1 MHRPIVLII
10 VTLLA
15 TVPRTAHSQL
25 ELSGIR
31 NAALIVDEAG
41 ERILA
46 AGPDA
51 RMVPGAERLYTL
63 EFVNVSVAPETGLS
77 LDFRLPSGLGYVPGS
92 ATGPGIVFS
101 LSVDDGASYEPE
113 SDLGDNAAR
122 ASHLRWTFEAM
133 LYPRITGIVSFR
145 ARALPPPSPPSD
157 VLPATADAWAGDP
170 QGAGPDAGPG
180 SAVPVDTAQPAED
193 AGSGRPPKPAPSI
206 PGPAPDEADTGPADG
221 SHTGSHL

>member
-1 MHRPIVLII
+1 MVLII

-15 TVPRTAHSQL
+15 TVPRTAHAQL

-31 NAALIVDEAG
+31 SAELIADEAG

-46 AGPDA
+46 TGPDA
-51 RMVPGAERLYTL
+51 GIVPGAERLYTL
-63 EFVNVSVAPETGLS
+63 EFVNVSVAPETGLT

-92 ATGPGIVFS
+92 ATGPGTVFS
-101 LSVDDGASYEPE
+101 RSVDDGASFELE

-122 ASHLRWTFEAM
+122 TSHLRWTFDAI
-133 LYPRITGIVSFR
+133 LYPRTTGIVSFR
-145 ARALPPPSPPSD
+145 ARALPPPPPPSD

-180 SAVPVDTAQPAED
+180 SAMPVDTTQPAED

-206 PGPAPDEADTGPADG
+206 PASAPDEAGTGPADG